1 MAKPKYN
8 LKYYNLKPN
17 RKINGWTL
25 ASRLGNGGN
34 GEVWKCRNANNEEY
48 AIKFLR
54 LVRGDSYKR
63 FYDEVVFMKQYAGTM
78 GVIPIVDKYI
88 PEYSKRYSNLNL
100 PFYYVMPLASPI

>member
-1 MAKPKYN
+1 MKVCKLSKFNTEIMAKQTYNLKKYN
-8 LKYYNLKPN
+8 LKSN

-34 GEVWKCRNANNEEY
+34 GEVWKCRNGNNEEY

-63 FYDEVVFMKQYAGTM
+63 F
-78 GVIPIVDKYI
+78 
-88 PEYSKRYSNLNL
+88 
-100 PFYYVMPLASPI
+100 